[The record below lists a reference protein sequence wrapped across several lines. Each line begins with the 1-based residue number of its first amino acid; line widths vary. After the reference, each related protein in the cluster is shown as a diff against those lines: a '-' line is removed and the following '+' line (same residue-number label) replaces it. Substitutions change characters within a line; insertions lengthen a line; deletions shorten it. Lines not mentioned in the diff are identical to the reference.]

1 MFHVVPKGVP
11 HSFHLGND
19 TAKYTT
25 ATAKPRCVDGMHRGR
40 WLTNAGMTCDGTSIG
55 IGI

>member
-1 MFHVVPKGVP
+1 MFHVVPRGVP

-19 TAKYTT
+19 TAKHTKAIVKT
-25 ATAKPRCVDGMHRGR
+25 RCVDGMHRGR
-40 WLTNAGMTCDGTSIG
+40 WLTNAGTIRDGTSIG